1 MEKITRNFS
10 EKSSFFNTFHAYIIL
25 VLKEKLELFGIK
37 GEEVKGDFDLVKSG
51 LMDSMS
57 FVDFIGDMEQHF
69 GKEIDFDKVMD
80 DENFTTLDGLIKLF
94 QDERS

>member
-1 MEKITRNFS
+1 MEKGNNQNSNEF
-10 EKSSFFNTFHAYIIL
+10 SFFNIFHSYITTA
-25 VLKEKLELFGIK
+25 LKEKLELFGIK
-37 GEEVKGDFDLVKSG
+37 SEEVKGDFDLVKSG

-57 FVDFIGDMEQHF
+57 FVDFIGDMERHF